1 MVCLFLLFFPQ
12 NVTQFCT
19 ALGALIVPMVHVTV
33 YDLVGSDI
41 AALISSCYVLFDVG
55 MVTLNQ
61 YILLDP
67 ILLCFMTASVMGM
80 VKVSKATH
88 NRQTFT
94 TNWWSW
100 LLFTGTMI
108 ACTISVKFVGLF
120 VILLVGLHTI
130 NDLWIE
136 LGDLT
141 KPVVSTLFYSSIFY
155 FILFYSMQYAVHISS
170 NSSSIYAST

>member
-1 MVCLFLLFFPQ
+1 
-12 NVTQFCT
+12 
-19 ALGALIVPMVHVTV
+19 MVHTCV
-33 YDLVGSDI
+33 YDFTESNI
-41 AALISSCYVLFDVG
+41 AALISSSYTLFDVG

-88 NRQTFT
+88 SQQAFT
-94 TNWWSW
+94 WKWWSW

-130 NDLWIE
+130 NDLWIQ

-141 KPVVSTLFYSSIFY
+141 KPMVS
-155 FILFYSMQYAVHISS
+155 
-170 NSSSIYAST
+170 

>member
-1 MVCLFLLFFPQ
+1 
-12 NVTQFCT
+12 
-19 ALGALIVPMVHVTV
+19 MVHVTV
-33 YDLVGSDI
+33 FDLIESDV

-67 ILLCFMTASVMGM
+67 ILLCFMMASVMGM

-94 TNWWSW
+94 LKWWSW
-100 LLFTGTMI
+100 LMFTGTMI
-108 ACTISVKFVGLF
+108 SATISVKFVGLF

-141 KPVVSTLFYSSIFY
+141 KPVVSILHRIFCCLLHQLWNACHMKIWPNLIWIPVIKY
-155 FILFYSMQYAVHISS
+155 I
-170 NSSSIYAST
+170 

>member
-1 MVCLFLLFFPQ
+1 MLPDFLCL
-12 NVTQFCT
+12 QFCT

-33 YDLVGSDI
+33 YDLIGSDVG
-41 AALISSCYVLFDVG
+41 ALISSCYVLFDVG

-94 TNWWSW
+94 WKWWSW

-141 KPVVSTLFYSSIFY
+141 KPVVSIFEH
-155 FILFYSMQYAVHISS
+155 FVCIAFTVQHEHTGQLTFCLSA
-170 NSSSIYAST
+170 

>member
-1 MVCLFLLFFPQ
+1 
-12 NVTQFCT
+12 
-19 ALGALIVPMVHVTV
+19 MVHVTV
-33 YDLVGSDI
+33 YDLIESNIG
-41 AALISSCYVLFDVG
+41 AFISSCYVLFDVG

-80 VKVSKATH
+80 VKVSTVTH

-94 TNWWSW
+94 AKWWSW

-108 ACTISVKFVGLF
+108 ACTMSVKFVGLF

-136 LGDLT
+136 LGDLS
-141 KPVVSTLFYSSIFY
+141 KPIVSTIFFPAT
-155 FILFYSMQYAVHISS
+155 FIFISFDRLQ
-170 NSSSIYAST
+170 A

>member
-1 MVCLFLLFFPQ
+1 
-12 NVTQFCT
+12 
-19 ALGALIVPMVHVTV
+19 MVHVTV
-33 YDLVGSDI
+33 FDLIESDV

-67 ILLCFMTASVMGM
+67 ILLCFMMASVMGM
-80 VKVSKATH
+80 VKGFLSNFFHSFWINFLFFFQMGMFKVSKATH

-94 TNWWSW
+94 LKWWSW

-108 ACTISVKFVGLF
+108 SATISVKFVGLF

-141 KPVVSTLFYSSIFY
+141 KPVVSILHRIFCCLLHQLWNACHMKIWPNLIWIPVIKY
-155 FILFYSMQYAVHISS
+155 I
-170 NSSSIYAST
+170 

>member
-1 MVCLFLLFFPQ
+1 M
-12 NVTQFCT
+12 
-19 ALGALIVPMVHVTV
+19 PMVHVTV
-33 YDLVGSDI
+33 FDLIDSDVG
-41 AALISSCYVLFDVG
+41 ALISSCFVLFDVG

-94 TNWWSW
+94 FKWWSW

-141 KPVVSTLFYSSIFY
+141 KPVVS
-155 FILFYSMQYAVHISS
+155 ILEGGEASLYVSLHEYGVAKWQNLYILLTENQTKFNL
-170 NSSSIYAST
+170 NSHATKYI